1 VRTLLL
7 WLRALLHPEEVE
19 HEIED
24 EIRLHLDLRTRDYR
38 ARGHSEGEA
47 RELARKRF
55 GDVEVVERQCRRLSM
70 LERTKGRSP
79 FMSSFVR
86 DLRHAFRSL
95 AKTPG
100 TTAVI
105 LLTLALGIGAN
116 TAVFSIVEGVLLR
129 PLPYPGPDRLLSL
142 WENDRLRGTN
152 QEGFSLPDY
161 SDLQKASQT
170 FDSLAAFTFTALTWT
185 SEDEEPTRVEPI
197 QVSSSLLEVLQ
208 VSPALG
214 RSFRAEEDLEGA
226 PPVVILGPSVF
237 RSRFG
242 SRTDVLGQRIVL
254 DGVSREIVGVMPEG
268 FEFPPSRRS
277 IPLYLPLEAP
287 RDASRGQHGVS
298 VIGRKKEGVSLDEVN
313 AELQTLASSLEA
325 SYPDDNQGRGM
336 WAETLYQATVG
347 ETRRGLLLLLG
358 AVGFVLLVACVNVAG
373 ILSARALA
381 RAREFAIQSALGA
394 GRFAIVRQQ
403 VVESLLLALA
413 GGALALA
420 IAGAA
425 RSTLLALAPSDLP
438 RAVNVGTNASV
449 LAFTFGLALA
459 AALLFGVLPAIA
471 ASRTPLRE
479 GSAGS
484 GIGRTTV
491 GLRRTL
497 LVAQIA
503 IAVVLVFGAGLLI
516 RSFAGLLR
524 VDPGFSA
531 RNVVAIRLDL
541 PASRYPQR
549 FPEWPRW
556 NEVRAFQTELVGR
569 LSETPGIDSAGIALN
584 TPLDPGWTSRFTIEG
599 RPEVAPG
606 EQDEVRVRTVS
617 PEYFQTI
624 GLPVLRGRGL
634 TPDDE
639 RPEAAPVIVVNEAF
653 AHRYFGDQDPLGA
666 RLTQWELTR
675 EIVGVVANERFRG
688 LAEEVPPAIYPTF
701 SQTPFSGFYLLAR
714 SRERPESVVS
724 RAREIVRGIDPELA
738 LGEVATLDERVAQ
751 SVAEPRFT
759 TTLFAFFASLAL
771 ALAAVGIYGLM
782 SHTVGRR
789 SRELGVRMSLGAR
802 PGDVLSLVLGEGA
815 RVAALGIALGV
826 LVSLL
831 VARAFESF
839 LFEVRPFDPLTLV
852 SVAVVAAAA
861 ALLATY
867 VPARRASRIDPI
879 RTLRE
884 E

>member
-1 VRTLLL
+1 
-7 WLRALLHPEEVE
+7 
-19 HEIED
+19 
-24 EIRLHLDLRTRDYR
+24 
-38 ARGHSEGEA
+38 
-47 RELARKRF
+47 
-55 GDVEVVERQCRRLSM
+55 
-70 LERTKGRSP
+70 
-79 FMSSFVR
+79 
-86 DLRHAFRSL
+86 
-95 AKTPG
+95 
-100 TTAVI
+100 
-105 LLTLALGIGAN
+105 
-116 TAVFSIVEGVLLR
+116 
-129 PLPYPGPDRLLSL
+129 
-142 WENDRLRGTN
+142 
-152 QEGFSLPDY
+152 
-161 SDLQKASQT
+161 
-170 FDSLAAFTFTALTWT
+170 
-185 SEDEEPTRVEPI
+185 
-197 QVSSSLLEVLQ
+197 
-208 VSPALG
+208 
-214 RSFRAEEDLEGA
+214 
-226 PPVVILGPSVF
+226 
-237 RSRFG
+237 
-242 SRTDVLGQRIVL
+242 
-254 DGVSREIVGVMPEG
+254 
-268 FEFPPSRRS
+268 
-277 IPLYLPLEAP
+277 
-287 RDASRGQHGVS
+287 
-298 VIGRKKEGVSLDEVN
+298 
-313 AELQTLASSLEA
+313 
-325 SYPDDNQGRGM
+325 M